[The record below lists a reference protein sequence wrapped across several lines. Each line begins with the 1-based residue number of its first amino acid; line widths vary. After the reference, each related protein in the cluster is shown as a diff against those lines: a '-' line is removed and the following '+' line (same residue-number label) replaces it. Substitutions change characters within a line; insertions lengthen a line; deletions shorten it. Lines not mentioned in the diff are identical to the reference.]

1 MTDSVFKA
9 NLAHLGG
16 VQILGRLTAGLR
28 RWRDRN
34 AALREFERLDD
45 HDLRDIGVD
54 RNGLRD
60 LIDARLA
67 ERELRARGPGPI

>member
-54 RNGLRD
+54 RYGLRA
-60 LIDARLA
+60 LIDARLT
-67 ERELRARGPGPI
+67 EREVRERCSDRI

>member
-16 VQILGRLTAGLR
+16 VPVLGRLTAGLR
-28 RWRDRN
+28 RWLDRN
-34 AALREFERLDD
+34 AALRAFERLDD
-45 HDLRDIGVD
+45 RDLRDIGVD
-54 RNGLRD
+54 RYGLRA

-67 ERELRARGPGPI
+67 EREARERGPDRI

>member
-16 VQILGRLTAGLR
+16 AQLLGRLTAGLR

-34 AALREFERLDD
+34 AALRAFERLAD

-54 RNGLRD
+54 RYDLRA
-60 LIDARLA
+60 LIDARLT
-67 ERELRARGPGPI
+67 ERELRERGPGPI

>member
-34 AALREFERLDD
+34 
-45 HDLRDIGVD
+45 
-54 RNGLRD
+54 GLRD